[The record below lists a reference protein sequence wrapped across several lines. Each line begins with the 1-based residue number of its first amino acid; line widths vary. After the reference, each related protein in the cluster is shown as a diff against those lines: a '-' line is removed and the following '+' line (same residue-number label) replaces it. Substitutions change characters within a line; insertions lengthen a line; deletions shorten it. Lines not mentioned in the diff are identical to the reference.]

1 MEGSG
6 GGPLNSTLRGRE
18 CKGLKTG
25 SPGEEESGGGGGGW
39 LPLSSLDNSVSLGV
53 IDQNDKSGGEAGLMR
68 KMRSSGL
75 NCFEF

>member
-1 MEGSG
+1 MEGSC

-18 CKGLKTG
+18 LKGLKTG
-25 SPGEEESGGGGGGW
+25 SPGAEESGGGGGGW

-53 IDQNDKSGGEAGLMR
+53 IDQNESGGEAGLMR